1 MHLLRAYILAVG
13 YDYVMLLEK
22 NSHLDATTTLLGNAE
37 RGKVMLSSL
46 KTRQEGTYRFFGNS
60 NNSDLIVLLLYNPGA
75 TVTLLASPL
84 ACEQEIPQIT
94 ALLNEA
100 IQYPHG
106 CRVTLAQTVIQTSD
120 CLLTQAFVQT
130 GFSKLAVLHFLEQT
144 KHAKQ
149 IKIPSGLSFTPL
161 TREDDELL
169 GTILEETYVN
179 SLDCP
184 NIHGLRAVQDI
195 IDGHRGADPT
205 CTQLWSIAELEN
217 KKIGVILLNSFPKMK
232 QTELAYVGLSPIAR
246 GNNLGNA
253 CMQHIA
259 NQISEL
265 PFSRVTLAV
274 DSENIPAKKLYKKWN
289 FKKIKQRLT
298 LIKKLS

>member
-100 IQYPHG
+100 IQHPHG

-149 IKIPSGLSFTPL
+149 IKIPSGLSFTPP
-161 TREDDELL
+161 D
-169 GTILEETYVN
+169 V
-179 SLDCP
+179 
-184 NIHGLRAVQDI
+184 
-195 IDGHRGADPT
+195 
-205 CTQLWSIAELEN
+205 
-217 KKIGVILLNSFPKMK
+217 
-232 QTELAYVGLSPIAR
+232 SPIPPDFPEAVCSSVCSQR
-246 GNNLGNA
+246 RIAKCEISGMLLYNNPVGSCRLRMRN
-253 CMQHIA
+253 
-259 NQISEL
+259 SSD
-265 PFSRVTLAV
+265 FLA
-274 DSENIPAKKLYKKWN
+274 
-289 FKKIKQRLT
+289 QR
-298 LIKKLS
+298 S